1 DIDAVELNE
10 AFASQSIGCMRELN
24 LTMEKTNLLG
34 SGISL
39 GHPIGCT
46 GTRLVVTLMNEMK
59 RKNLNL
65 GLVTMCIGGGQ
76 GMAAIF
82 ERV

>member
-1 DIDAVELNE
+1 
-10 AFASQSIGCMRELN
+10 
-24 LTMEKTNLLG
+24 
-34 SGISL
+34 
-39 GHPIGCT
+39 
-46 GTRLVVTLMNEMK
+46 MNEMK